1 MTNYNVNTIDRIG
14 DITRGIHVQT
24 GVLTNTV
31 VLDSTAASGL
41 YALFNVFGRIRILG
55 LNCEAITA
63 FSAHGT
69 TLLWTFESTTPVVG
83 DENICAASGG
93 MTSAAIGGKVQ
104 WSGPALNTVA
114 VASVKQ
120 MNVGGVVGNWMD
132 VGQSQGIGKI
142 NSVAGTAAQAS
153 GTCQHNLYYLPI
165 SEGAYVTKIV

>member
-1 MTNYNVNTIDRIG
+1 MPNYSVSTIDRIG

-31 VLDSTAASGL
+31 VLDSTAAAGL

-69 TLLWTFESTTPVVG
+69 TIKWTFESTTPIVG
-83 DENICAASGG
+83 DEDICGASGA
-93 MTSAAIGGKVQ
+93 MTSAAIGSRCQ
-104 WSGPALNTVA
+104 WVGPALNTAA

-120 MNVGGVVGNWMD
+120 MNIGGVVTNWMD
-132 VGQSQGIGKI
+132 VGQSQGIGVI

-153 GTCQHNLYYLPI
+153 GTCQYNLYYLPI